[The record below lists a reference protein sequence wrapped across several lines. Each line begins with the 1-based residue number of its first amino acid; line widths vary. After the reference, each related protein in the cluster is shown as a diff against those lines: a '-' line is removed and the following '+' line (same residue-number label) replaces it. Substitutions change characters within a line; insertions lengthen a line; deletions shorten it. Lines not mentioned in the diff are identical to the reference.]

1 MPESDSNLS
10 FVHLQ
15 LELARLDILLH
26 RQIQRVHQ
34 ASRPTDTEEG
44 NGAFFMSTNQ
54 ALALL
59 ERPFG
64 GSYDEL
70 GEEENI
76 PYEEA
81 LTEVQNQISKLVD
94 EAESHEIPLRLF
106 QLAVLLKLDR
116 IELDTL
122 LICIAPQLDPRYGK
136 LYGFLQDDMTRKR
149 ASVNLVLDL
158 LFVNSPERLLA
169 LTMFSEDAPLLQHR
183 LLTLEAEPGTHRPPL
198 VEKSFFPDEGIVNW
212 LLLGSYQAP
221 KFLKECLTFQI
232 NPEANPN
239 LLSNQTKSQLDALI
253 NQGEFFN
260 FYGRDQLTQR
270 EAATYMGQSVQR
282 PLLTLDLEKVVPAKP
297 ITENAT
303 PGITAAETAVLLT
316 AFHVLLRDALL
327 IGAVPALIAW
337 DTCLKDDAPP
347 PELLSALSQHPGPI
361 IVISAKRWQ
370 PRGVVRTR
378 HFYWLDFPLPL
389 AQQRTH
395 LLSHFLEEETAVS
408 DLDLSL
414 LSGQFKLSTEQLQDL
429 VSTARDLAAQNGRS
443 LENQDLFAAAR
454 AHSNPKLATL
464 AKKIT
469 PRYDWEDL
477 VLPAD
482 QVEMLREMVQTVRSR
497 PLVLE
502 EWGLGKKLTA
512 SAGVTALF
520 FGEPGTGKT
529 MGAEVMA
536 GELGLDLYKIDLSTM
551 VSKYIG
557 ETEKNL
563 EKIFNEA
570 ESSNAILFFD
580 EADAIFGKRSE
591 VKDAHDRYANIEISY
606 LLQRME
612 TYDGVTILATNLRN
626 NLDDAFMRRLQ
637 FALDFPFPKPEDR
650 LHIWKT
656 LFPATVPR
664 DPNLDFELMA
674 ERFEIPGGNIR
685 NIIVTATYLA
695 ASNGQVVT
703 MAHLM
708 HGTRRELQKM
718 GRLVDDREL
727 LI

>member
-1 MPESDSNLS
+1 MPDLDINLS

-15 LELARLDILLH
+15 LELMRLDVLLH
-26 RQIQRVHQ
+26 RQVQRFHQ
-34 ASRPTDTEEG
+34 ASQPAAEEPG
-44 NGAFFMSTNQ
+44 SGLFMTAQQ

-70 GEEENI
+70 GDEENF
-76 PYEEA
+76 PFEEA
-81 LTEVQNQISKLVD
+81 INGIQNQIGALVEQAND
-94 EAESHEIPLRLF
+94 REISLRLF
-106 QLAVLLKLDR
+106 QLAVLLDLDR
-116 IELDTL
+116 VELDIF
-122 LICIAPQLDPRYGK
+122 LISIAPHLDSRYGK
-136 LYGFLQDDMTRKR
+136 LYGFLQDDLTRKR
-149 ASVNLVLDL
+149 PSVNLVLDL
-158 LFVNSPERLLA
+158 LFINSPERLLA
-169 LTMFSEDAPLLQHR
+169 LTLFRDDSPLQRHR
-183 LLTLEAEPGTHRPPL
+183 LLTLEAEPGTQRPPL
-198 VEKSFFPDEGIVNW
+198 VEKSLLPDEGIVNW
-212 LLLGSYQAP
+212 LLLGEYQAP
-221 KFLKECLTFQI
+221 QFLKECLTFQT
-232 NPEANPN
+232 NPEANPH
-239 LLSNQTKSQLDALI
+239 LLANDTQNHLDALL

-260 FYGRDQLTQR
+260 FYGRDHLSQR
-270 EAATYMGQSVQR
+270 EAAAYIAQAAQR
-282 PLLTLDLEKVVPAKP
+282 PLLTLDVEKVVPTKP
-297 ITENAT
+297 PTENVP

-316 AFHVLLRDALL
+316 AVHVLLRDALL
-327 IGAVPALIAW
+327 IGAVPALVGW
-337 DTCLKDDAPP
+337 DACLHDTAPP
-347 PELLSALSQHPGPI
+347 PELLTALSQHPGPI
-361 IVISAKRWQ
+361 IVISATRWQ
-370 PRGVVRTR
+370 PRGVPRAR
-378 HFYWLDFPLPL
+378 HFYWIEFPLPL
-389 AQQRTH
+389 TQQRTR
-395 LLSHFLEEETAVS
+395 LLTHFLAAETAVS
-408 DLDLSL
+408 PAEVAL
-414 LSGQFKLSTEQLQDL
+414 LAGQFKLSTEQLQDL
-429 VSTARDLAAQNGRS
+429 VSTAGDLAAQNGRS
-443 LENQDLFAAAR
+443 LANQDLFAAAR
-454 AHSNPKLATL
+454 AHSNPKLASL

-469 PRYDWEDL
+469 PRYSWEDL

-637 FALDFPFPKPEDR
+637 FALDFPFPKAVDR
-650 LHIWKT
+650 LHIWQT

-664 DPNLDFELMA
+664 DPDLDFELMA

-703 MAHLM
+703 MAHLL

-718 GRLVDDREL
+718 GRLVDDRA
-727 LI
+727 LII